1 MLFSYNYLRK
11 NLGVKIS
18 AKEMVRL
25 MTEQAFEIEEYHEV
39 AAPFTEVYVAQ
50 ITKLVKHPSA
60 DRLRIATVTTKGREY
75 TVVCGAP
82 NIEVGQRVPLAM
94 IGATLPGD
102 VTIAKTKIRD
112 VVSHGMLCSGKE
124 LGLSLDHTGIYILPQ
139 SAALGRDVALLFGY
153 PDTIIDIKGLPNRPD
168 AYTHVGIARELSAL
182 SGEIFTHTT
191 LRKAATGTT
200 GVPKAIVTPD
210 LAPLVRYTLTAIDGV
225 GQSMPAD
232 VQGLLCRLGTTPRS
246 GMVDL
251 TNLALRALGAPMHVF
266 DAAKVVGTVTVRY
279 ALPGESI
286 ILLDDTTIKLHTE
299 DIVIADESGP
309 IALAGIMGGLRTA
322 VTDETINV
330 LLEVA
335 SFPAMSIRTTRQ
347 RHKLQ
352 TDAASYFERGVNPHT
367 VTDNLSVA
375 LGWVDE
381 YRLGSVRGM
390 RSAGKVKAFVPL
402 KFTLAQSAITRLLGT
417 KIPMFLVAQYLTRL
431 GFTLQK
437 STTTGTLK
445 VVVPV
450 ARPDV
455 TTIEDVIEE
464 IGRSHGYKEIVP
476 AALPMAYPVTLA
488 TLPRRNFLRYLVA
501 RGAYETQTYSFVGEK
516 LLEQFRYAPETCIAV
531 ESPLSSDLA
540 YLRPSMLPHMLSG
553 MRTLESW
560 VPLVEIGKTWSVR
573 GVVPQEL
580 ELATVVMAGDDT
592 IVHSALREYLEAYL
606 TTLAIPKSEY
616 EWTVSETKNLS
627 PWVKPGSSAD
637 LWYQGRAIAQVA
649 LLQPKFAPKEKRLVA
664 VLECDMVWIDELSPR
679 MASYQKP
686 STYPVVTRDVS
697 LVFPTGTTAA
707 DLALTLKNLKLP
719 LVTSV
724 LPKSRYMTPEG
735 LLYIALQLTLTP
747 IHATLTKEEIDGAV
761 AEVMEFLVTKGGA
774 RVIPT
779 TL

>member
-11 NLGVKIS
+11 NLGVKLS
-18 AKEMVRL
+18 VKEMVRL
-25 MTEQAFEIEEYHEV
+25 MTEQAFEIEEFHEV
-39 AAPFTEVYVAQ
+39 AAPFTDVYVAQ
-50 ITKLVKHPSA
+50 ITKLAKHPSA

-112 VVSHGMLCSGKE
+112 VVSQGMLCSGKE

-139 SAALGRDVALLFGY
+139 NAALGRDVALLFGY

-182 SGEIFTHTT
+182 SGEVFTHTT

-200 GVPKAIVTPD
+200 GVPKVTVAPE
-210 LAPLVRYTLTAIDGV
+210 LAALVKYTLTAIDAV
-225 GQSMPAD
+225 GQPLPAD

-251 TNLALRALGAPMHVF
+251 TNLALRTLGQPMHVF
-266 DAAKVVGTVTVRY
+266 DAAKVVGAMTVRY

-309 IALAGIMGGLRTA
+309 LALAGVMGGLRSA
-322 VTDETINV
+322 VNDDTTNV

-335 SFPAMSIRTTRQ
+335 SFPAASIRATRT
-347 RHKLQ
+347 RHKLS
-352 TDAASYFERGVNPHT
+352 TDAAAYFERGVNPHT
-367 VTDNLSVA
+367 VVDTLAIA

-381 YRLGSVRGM
+381 YRLGTVRGM
-390 RSAGKVKAFVPL
+390 RSAGKVKPFVPL

-437 STTTGTLK
+437 STTTGTIK

-450 ARPDV
+450 TRPDV
-455 TTIEDVIEE
+455 ASVEDVIEE
-464 IGRSHGYKEIVP
+464 IGRSHGYSQIEPV
-476 AALPMAYPVTLA
+476 ALPIAYPVTLA

-501 RGAYETQTYSFVGEK
+501 RGAFETQTYSFVGEK
-516 LLEQFRYAPETCIAV
+516 ILDQFHYPATTCIAV

-540 YLRPSMLPHMLSG
+540 YLRPSMLPHMLGSL
-553 MRTLESW
+553 RTLESW

-580 ELATVVMAGDDT
+580 ELATLVMAGDDAT
-592 IVHSALREYLEAYL
+592 VHSALREYLESYL
-606 TTLAIPKSEY
+606 TTLAITPKEY
-616 EWTVSETKNLS
+616 EWSISETKNLS
-627 PWVKPGSSAD
+627 PWVKLGSSVS
-637 LWYQGRAIAQVA
+637 LWYQGRVIAQIA
-649 LLQPKFAPKEKRLVA
+649 LLQPKFAPKEKRVVA
-664 VLECDMVWIDELSPR
+664 VLECDMVWVDELTAR
-679 MASYQKP
+679 LVEYQKP

-697 LVFPTGTTAA
+697 LVFPMSTTAA
-707 DLALTLKNLKLP
+707 DLAHQLQSLKQP

-724 LPKSRYMTPEG
+724 LPKSRYVTPEG

-747 IHATLTKEEIDGAV
+747 IHATLTKEEIDGNV
-761 AEVMEFLVTKGGA
+761 AKVMEFLVEKCGA